1 MEQLV
6 NFIIRPPRADYSPKN
21 DLLDQEFMLKGQ
33 WYQRKD
39 LEGINSRGNVLQCS
53 HYIPLNIPEGIALPC
68 VIYCHGNSGC
78 RADAS
83 EAAIILLPSCITV
96 FTLDFSGSGL
106 SEGEHV
112 TLGWN
117 EKDDLKAV
125 VNHLRADK
133 SVSCIGLWGR
143 SMGAVTSLMY
153 GAEDPSIAGMVL
165 DSPFSNLVDLM
176 MELVDTYKV
185 RLPKFT
191 VKFAIQYMRKVIQ
204 KKAKFDIMD
213 LNAVQVAKSCF
224 VPVLL
229 GHATDDDFI
238 QPHHSNR
245 IFDSYIGDKNII
257 KFDGDHNSPRPQF
270 YFDSINIFFINVL
283 NPPKDVFQGTYLH
296 NADHYLEKKDSN
308 RTHRVQFVGSIGPSS
323 NESTPGSTE
332 EALSHLRLIRPMS
345 RTEVPNDVSSQESHS
360 EPEGKGVEDDLGSP
374 SSRLITFDLT
384 GDPHSYS
391 NTTDDAYLEYTF
403 DDLGEFPC
411 NLQDEERM
419 FMEAVIESLKDLGTR
434 HPHENN
440 QPSPENTIDPHQSE
454 KGDAA
459 TSAADSNGSKETDST
474 SSTSASNGDAV
485 ACEEASLCASVA
497 PQSSDARSRNTKVA
511 STVEDSSSSSIDDG
525 TSGTRATLTVEKNP
539 ASHVLE
545 GLVHRWGLNF
555 FKNSG

>member
-33 WYQRKD
+33 RYQRKD
-39 LEGINSRGNVLQCS
+39 LEVINSRGNVLQCS
-53 HYIPLNIPEGIALPC
+53 HYMPLHVPDGMALPC

-143 SMGAVTSLMY
+143 SMGSVTCLMY

-213 LNAVQVAKSCF
+213 LNAMLVAKSCF

-238 QPHHSNR
+238 QPHHSDR
-245 IFDSYIGDKNII
+245 IFDSYVGDKNII

-270 YFDSINIFFINVL
+270 YFDSITIFFLNVL
-283 NPPKDVFQGTYLH
+283 NPPKDVFQGTYLLK
-296 NADHYLEKKDSN
+296 ADHMEKKDSN
-308 RTHRVQFVGSIGPSS
+308 GMHKVQFIGSLGPST
-323 NESTPGSTE
+323 NEPTSGSTE

-345 RTEVPNDVSSQESHS
+345 RTEVPNDVSSQENHS
-360 EPEGKGVEDDLGSP
+360 EQEGKGMEDGLGSS
-374 SSRLITFDLT
+374 SSRLITFDFT
-384 GDPHSYS
+384 GDPDSYS
-391 NTTDDAYLEYTF
+391 HTTDDGYLEYTF
-403 DDLGEFPC
+403 DDLGDLPC
-411 NLQDEERM
+411 NLEDEERM
-419 FMEAVIESLKDLGTR
+419 FMEAVIESLKDLETR
-434 HPHENN
+434 RPHEGN
-440 QPSPENTIDPHQSE
+440 QPSPENTINPDQSE
-454 KGDAA
+454 KGDAT
-459 TSAADSNGSKETDST
+459 TSAADCNGFKETDT
-474 SSTSASNGDAV
+474 RCSTSASNGEA
-485 ACEEASLCASVA
+485 AGCEEVSLCPSVA
-497 PQSSDARSRNTKVA
+497 PQSAAAGSLSVKVA
-511 STVEDSSSSSIDDG
+511 STGEDSSNSSIDDG
-525 TSGTRATLTVEKNP
+525 TREPHATLTVEKNP
-539 ASHVLE
+539 ANNVLE
-545 GLVHRWGLNF
+545 GLVRRWGLNF
-555 FKNSG
+555 LKNNG